1 MYIINIIFRIINY
14 FSFFLNEI
22 EFKKLNV
29 NFFLLIFILCGYNIL
44 FKYFLEIIVNII
56 FFEIECD
63 N

>member
-44 FKYFLEIIVNII
+44 FKYFLDIIVNII
-56 FFEIECD
+56 FLELECD

>member
-44 FKYFLEIIVNII
+44 FKYFLDIIVNII
-56 FFEIECD
+56 FFL
-63 N
+63 NRM

>member
-1 MYIINIIFRIINY
+1 MNIIFRIINY

-44 FKYFLEIIVNII
+44 FKYFLDIIVYII
-56 FFEIECD
+56 FLK
-63 N
+63 

>member
-44 FKYFLEIIVNII
+44 FKYFLDVIVNII
-56 FFEIECD
+56 FFL
-63 N
+63 NRM

>member
-1 MYIINIIFRIINY
+1 MYIMNIIFRIINY

-44 FKYFLEIIVNII
+44 FKYFLDIIVNII

>member
-1 MYIINIIFRIINY
+1 MNIIFRIINY

-44 FKYFLEIIVNII
+44 FKYFLDIIVNII